1 MNASAN
7 DAIPSNVPSDRVVD
21 FDIYNPPNL
30 EQGFHAAWQALHGSG
45 VADLVWTTRNGGH
58 WIATRGEL
66 IRDVFGD
73 YKRFSS
79 RVILVPKAVGEQ
91 HQMIPTTVDPPQHH
105 RYRTLLND
113 GLAPRTVGRLEAEVR
128 RTAVELIE
136 AFRADGHCNFTT
148 AYADHFPIRIFM
160 SLVDLPAADA
170 VKLKHWSDQL
180 IRPDGS
186 MTFEE
191 AKERIYEYLR
201 PVVAARLGGSGTD
214 MITQMINRQIE
225 GRALTSA
232 EMLDLT
238 AQVMIA
244 GLDTVVNFLGFAFL
258 FLAQNP
264 EHRRALAA
272 NPQQESAAAVDEL
285 LRRFPVV
292 TVAREVRHD
301 MEIDGVQVKQG
312 DMIVVPTPLVG
323 TDSRMNERP
332 LEVNFQRQ
340 GAQHATFGNGRHL
353 CPGSH
358 LARLELRVT
367 LEEWFSRIPEFTL
380 APGAKIT
387 FHSGIVGVVDALP
400 LVWNV
405 KR

>member
-1 MNASAN
+1 MNALAN
-7 DAIPSNVPSDRVVD
+7 EAIPSNVPSDRVVD

-30 EQGFHAAWQALHGSG
+30 DQGFHTAWQALHGSG

-79 RVILVPKAVGEQ
+79 RVILVPKVVGEQ

-113 GLAPRTVGRLEAEVR
+113 GLAPRTVSRLEADVR

-136 AFRADGHCNFTT
+136 AFQADGQCNFTT

-186 MTFEE
+186 MSFEE

-201 PVVAARLGGSGTD
+201 PVVAARLGGNGTD

-264 EHRRALAA
+264 GHRRALAA

-292 TVAREVRHD
+292 TVAREVRYD

-323 TDSRMNERP
+323 TDSRMNDRP
-332 LEVNFQRQ
+332 LEVNFRRPD
-340 GAQHATFGNGRHL
+340 AQHATFGNGRHL
-353 CPGSH
+353 CPGMH

-367 LEEWFSRIPEFTL
+367 FEEWFARIPEFTL
-380 APGAKIT
+380 APGAKIS

-400 LVWNV
+400 LVWKV
-405 KR
+405 